1 MKTLIAILGILAMA
15 GCTTVGPVEI
25 GSYPTN
31 YKNIIKAHIER
42 SFFDPYSLRN
52 VSITGPLK
60 GPLGWIV
67 CLEANAKNRM
77 GGYTGL
83 QRTSFVINSGKVI
96 DSLTLKPALLC
107 HGMVFT
113 RWPEMERLQ

>member
-1 MKTLIAILGILAMA
+1 MKTLIAISGILAIA
-15 GCTTVGPVEI
+15 GCMTVGPVEI
-25 GSYPTN
+25 GPYPTN
-31 YKNIIKAHIER
+31 YRNIVKAHIER

-52 VSITGPLK
+52 VSIAGPLK

-83 QRTSFVINSGKVI
+83 QRTSFVINSGKVV
-96 DSLTLKPALLC
+96 DTLTLKSPLLC
-107 HGMVFT
+107 QGMAFT